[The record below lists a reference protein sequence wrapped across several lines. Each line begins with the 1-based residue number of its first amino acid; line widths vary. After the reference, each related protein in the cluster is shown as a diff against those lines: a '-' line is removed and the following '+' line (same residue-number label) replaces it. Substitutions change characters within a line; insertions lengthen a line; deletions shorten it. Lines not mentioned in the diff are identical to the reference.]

1 MRASRKEVEIELE
14 EGRMQIA
21 IELGVSVGH
30 LLHFS
35 LIFVLSTL
43 I

>member
-21 IELGVSVGH
+21 IELLKV
-30 LLHFS
+30 
-35 LIFVLSTL
+35 
-43 I
+43 

>member
-21 IELGVSVGH
+21 IEL
-30 LLHFS
+30 LKL
-35 LIFVLSTL
+35 
-43 I
+43 